1 MTTGNVIAVAGI
13 VRDITERKK
22 AEEAIRFQADLL
34 NQVGQ
39 AVIMVDNNRII
50 RFWNKAAEKL
60 YGWQEE
66 QALGHQITEILGDIS
81 PEEADEVFVKV
92 NGG

>member
-1 MTTGNVIAVAGI
+1 MIQETIIAVAGI
-13 VRDITERKK
+13 VRDITESKK
-22 AEEAIRFQADLL
+22 AEEAIKFQANLL

-60 YGWQEE
+60 YGCKKNKPWVTR
-66 QALGHQITEILGDIS
+66 LMS
-81 PEEADEVFVKV
+81 Y
-92 NGG
+92 